1 MALIEYEQQNH
12 IVTIA
17 FNRPERLNALGGTL
31 RDELCEAWV
40 RFDEDPEARVAIL
53 TGRGRAFCAGRDLK
67 ESLERGHGSSG
78 SRYSE
83 VLSQDLVP
91 QTAKPTIAAV
101 HGYAIAAGFVIA
113 LGCDMIVA
121 AEGTKFQMQQLRHG
135 GTIGHYSLA
144 ILEQLPWQA
153 AMEMLLG
160 GVELDARRAHELGF
174 VNHVVPPD
182 QLLQKAGEMA
192 ANLAALPPLH
202 LQRTKQLL
210 TEVRPRPTQ
219 QVRELERE
227 TREFIAGLEDTTES
241 MKAWVER
248 RPPVYRG
255 R

>member
-1 MALIEYEQQNH
+1 MSLIEYEQQDH
-12 IVTIA
+12 VVTIA
-17 FNRPERLNALGGTL
+17 LNRPERLNAMGGTL
-31 RDELCEAWV
+31 RDDLCEAWV
-40 RFDEDPEARVAIL
+40 RFDEDPEARVAIF

-67 ESLERGHGSSG
+67 ESLEEGHGG
-78 SRYSE
+78 RRRYTDI
-83 VLSQDLVP
+83 LSQDLVP

-101 HGYAIAAGFVIA
+101 HGYAIAAGFVMA

-144 ILEQLPWQA
+144 ILEQLPWQS

-182 QLLQKAGEMA
+182 ALLRKAGAMA
-192 ANLAALPPLH
+192 ANLAALPPVH
-202 LQRTKQLL
+202 LQRTKRLL
-210 TEVRPRPTQ
+210 AEVRPRPTE

-227 TREFIAGLEDTTES
+227 TRDFIAGLEDTTES

>member
-1 MALIEYEQQNH
+1 MALIEYEQQDH

-17 FNRPERLNALGGTL
+17 LNRPERLNALGGTL
-31 RDELCEAWV
+31 RDELCEAWL
-40 RFDEDPEARVAIL
+40 RFDEDPEARVAIF

-67 ESLERGHGSSG
+67 ESLEQGHGGSG

-91 QTAKPTIAAV
+91 QTSKPTIAAV
-101 HGYAIAAGFVIA
+101 HGYAIAAGFVMA

-144 ILEQLPWQA
+144 ILEQLPWQS

-160 GVELDARRAHELGF
+160 GVELDARRAHQLGF

-192 ANLAALPPLH
+192 ANLAALPPVH

-210 TEVRPRPTQ
+210 AEVRPRPTQ

>member
-1 MALIEYEQQNH
+1 M
-12 IVTIA
+12 
-17 FNRPERLNALGGTL
+17 
-31 RDELCEAWV
+31 
-40 RFDEDPEARVAIL
+40 
-53 TGRGRAFCAGRDLK
+53 
-67 ESLERGHGSSG
+67 
-78 SRYSE
+78 
-83 VLSQDLVP
+83 P
-91 QTAKPTIAAV
+91 QTSKPTIAAV
-101 HGYAIAAGFVIA
+101 HGYAIAAGFVMA

-121 AEGTKFQMQQLRHG
+121 AEGTKFQMQQIRHG

-144 ILEQLPWQA
+144 ILEQLPWQS

-160 GVELDARRAHELGF
+160 GVELDAARAYELGF

-192 ANLAALPPLH
+192 ANLAALPPVH

-219 QVRELERE
+219 QVRDLERE
-227 TREFIAGLEDTTES
+227 TRELVAGLEDTTES
-241 MKAWVER
+241 MRAWVER

>member
-1 MALIEYEQQNH
+1 MSLIEYEQQDH
-12 IVTIA
+12 VVTIA
-17 FNRPERLNALGGTL
+17 LNRPERLNAMGGTL
-31 RDELCEAWV
+31 RDDLCEAWV
-40 RFDEDPEARVAIL
+40 RFNEDPEARVAIF

-67 ESLERGHGSSG
+67 ESLEEGHGG
-78 SRYSE
+78 RRGYTE
-83 VLSQDLVP
+83 ILSQDLVP
-91 QTAKPTIAAV
+91 QTSKPTIAAV
-101 HGYAIAAGFVIA
+101 HGYAIAAGFVMA

-121 AEGTKFQMQQLRHG
+121 AEGTKFQMQQIRHG

-144 ILEQLPWQA
+144 ILEQLPWQS

-160 GVELDARRAHELGF
+160 GVELDAQRAHELGF

-182 QLLQKAGEMA
+182 QLLEKAGEMA
-192 ANLAALPPLH
+192 ANLAALPPVH

-219 QVRELERE
+219 QIRDLERE
-227 TREFIAGLEDTTES
+227 TREFVAGLEDTTES
-241 MKAWVER
+241 MRAWVER

>member
-1 MALIEYEQQNH
+1 MALVEYEQHAH

-17 FNRPERLNALGGTL
+17 LNRPERLNALGGTL
-31 RDELCEAWV
+31 RDELCEAWT
-40 RFDEDPEARVAIL
+40 RFDADPEARVAIL

-67 ESLERGHGSSG
+67 ESLEEGHGWSG
-78 SRYSE
+78 RRYSD
-83 VLSQDLVP
+83 VLTQDLVP
-91 QTAKPTIAAV
+91 VTTKPTIAAV
-101 HGYAIAAGFVIA
+101 HGYAIAAGFVMA
-113 LGCDMIVA
+113 LGCDLIVA

-135 GTIGHYSLA
+135 GTIGHYSVP

-153 AMEMLLG
+153 AMEIVLG

-174 VNHVVPPD
+174 VNHVVQPD
-182 QLLQKAGEMA
+182 ALLDKAEEMA
-192 ANLAALPPLH
+192 ANLASLPPVH

-219 QVRELERE
+219 QVRDLERE
-227 TREFIAGLEDTTES
+227 TREHIAGLEDTTES

-248 RPPVYRG
+248 RAPVYRG